1 MDTLS
6 RLQNERSTGDYR
18 LQNVKRRDT
27 ERVLNKKERRADKIT
42 FNRRLRKRS
51 YQEKRNVTIKFIL
64 KMKITSQQWIDII
77 KLISTFIIG
86 VISTLCVQS
95 CTMSMS
101 IFKNNNGGN
110 QQTEQSTKVDSTQ
123 IYVKPIK

>member
-1 MDTLS
+1 
-6 RLQNERSTGDYR
+6 
-18 LQNVKRRDT
+18 
-27 ERVLNKKERRADKIT
+27 
-42 FNRRLRKRS
+42 
-51 YQEKRNVTIKFIL
+51 
-64 KMKITSQQWIDII
+64 MKITSQQWIDIV

-101 IFKNNNGGN
+101 IFKNNNGGH

>member
-1 MDTLS
+1 
-6 RLQNERSTGDYR
+6 
-18 LQNVKRRDT
+18 
-27 ERVLNKKERRADKIT
+27 
-42 FNRRLRKRS
+42 
-51 YQEKRNVTIKFIL
+51 
-64 KMKITSQQWIDII
+64 MKITGQQWIDII

-86 VISTLCVQS
+86 VISTLYVQS

>member
-1 MDTLS
+1 
-6 RLQNERSTGDYR
+6 
-18 LQNVKRRDT
+18 
-27 ERVLNKKERRADKIT
+27 
-42 FNRRLRKRS
+42 
-51 YQEKRNVTIKFIL
+51 
-64 KMKITSQQWIDII
+64 MKITGQQWIDII

-101 IFKNNNGGN
+101 IFKNNNGGT

>member
-1 MDTLS
+1 
-6 RLQNERSTGDYR
+6 
-18 LQNVKRRDT
+18 
-27 ERVLNKKERRADKIT
+27 
-42 FNRRLRKRS
+42 
-51 YQEKRNVTIKFIL
+51 
-64 KMKITSQQWIDII
+64 MKITSQQWIDII

-101 IFKNNNGGN
+101 IFKNNNGGS
-110 QQTEQSTKVDSTQ
+110 QKTEQSTKVDSTQ

>member
-1 MDTLS
+1 METD
-6 RLQNERSTGDYR
+6 N
-18 LQNVKRRDT
+18 
-27 ERVLNKKERRADKIT
+27 NKKKEIVV
-42 FNRRLRKRS
+42 L
-51 YQEKRNVTIKFIL
+51 IL
-64 KMKITSQQWIDII
+64 KII
-77 KLISTFIIG
+77 AAIATAILG
-86 VISTLCVQS
+86 VIGAQS

>member
-1 MDTLS
+1 MKL
-6 RLQNERSTGDYR
+6 TG
-18 LQNVKRRDT
+18 
-27 ERVLNKKERRADKIT
+27 
-42 FNRRLRKRS
+42 
-51 YQEKRNVTIKFIL
+51 
-64 KMKITSQQWIDII
+64 QQWIDIV

>member
-1 MDTLS
+1 
-6 RLQNERSTGDYR
+6 
-18 LQNVKRRDT
+18 
-27 ERVLNKKERRADKIT
+27 
-42 FNRRLRKRS
+42 
-51 YQEKRNVTIKFIL
+51 
-64 KMKITSQQWIDII
+64 MKITGQQWIDII

-86 VISTLCVQS
+86 VISTLCIQS

>member
-1 MDTLS
+1 
-6 RLQNERSTGDYR
+6 
-18 LQNVKRRDT
+18 
-27 ERVLNKKERRADKIT
+27 
-42 FNRRLRKRS
+42 
-51 YQEKRNVTIKFIL
+51 
-64 KMKITSQQWIDII
+64 MKITGQQWIDII

-101 IFKNNNGGN
+101 IFKNNNGGT
-110 QQTEQSTKVDSTQ
+110 QKTEQSTKVDSTQ

>member
-1 MDTLS
+1 
-6 RLQNERSTGDYR
+6 
-18 LQNVKRRDT
+18 
-27 ERVLNKKERRADKIT
+27 
-42 FNRRLRKRS
+42 
-51 YQEKRNVTIKFIL
+51 
-64 KMKITSQQWIDII
+64 MKITGQQWIDII
-77 KLISTFIIG
+77 KLISTFVIG

>member
-1 MDTLS
+1 
-6 RLQNERSTGDYR
+6 
-18 LQNVKRRDT
+18 
-27 ERVLNKKERRADKIT
+27 
-42 FNRRLRKRS
+42 
-51 YQEKRNVTIKFIL
+51 
-64 KMKITSQQWIDII
+64 MKITGQQWIDII

-101 IFKNNNGGN
+101 IFKNNTGGN

>member
-1 MDTLS
+1 
-6 RLQNERSTGDYR
+6 
-18 LQNVKRRDT
+18 
-27 ERVLNKKERRADKIT
+27 
-42 FNRRLRKRS
+42 
-51 YQEKRNVTIKFIL
+51 
-64 KMKITSQQWIDII
+64 MKITCQQWIDII

>member
-1 MDTLS
+1 
-6 RLQNERSTGDYR
+6 
-18 LQNVKRRDT
+18 
-27 ERVLNKKERRADKIT
+27 
-42 FNRRLRKRS
+42 
-51 YQEKRNVTIKFIL
+51 
-64 KMKITSQQWIDII
+64 MKITGKQWIDII

-86 VISTLCVQS
+86 VISTLCVHS

-101 IFKNNNGGN
+101 IFKNNNGGS

>member
-1 MDTLS
+1 
-6 RLQNERSTGDYR
+6 
-18 LQNVKRRDT
+18 
-27 ERVLNKKERRADKIT
+27 
-42 FNRRLRKRS
+42 
-51 YQEKRNVTIKFIL
+51 
-64 KMKITSQQWIDII
+64 MKITGQQWIDII

-101 IFKNNNGGN
+101 IFKNNNGGS
-110 QQTEQSTKVDSTQ
+110 QKTEQSTKVDSTQ

>member
-1 MDTLS
+1 
-6 RLQNERSTGDYR
+6 
-18 LQNVKRRDT
+18 
-27 ERVLNKKERRADKIT
+27 
-42 FNRRLRKRS
+42 
-51 YQEKRNVTIKFIL
+51 
-64 KMKITSQQWIDII
+64 MKITGQQWIDII
-77 KLISTFIIG
+77 KLIATFIIG

>member
-1 MDTLS
+1 
-6 RLQNERSTGDYR
+6 
-18 LQNVKRRDT
+18 
-27 ERVLNKKERRADKIT
+27 
-42 FNRRLRKRS
+42 
-51 YQEKRNVTIKFIL
+51 
-64 KMKITSQQWIDII
+64 MKITTQQWIDII

-123 IYVKPIK
+123 IYVKPYK

>member
-1 MDTLS
+1 
-6 RLQNERSTGDYR
+6 
-18 LQNVKRRDT
+18 
-27 ERVLNKKERRADKIT
+27 
-42 FNRRLRKRS
+42 
-51 YQEKRNVTIKFIL
+51 
-64 KMKITSQQWIDII
+64 MKITSQQWIDII

-86 VISTLCVQS
+86 VISTICVQS

>member
-1 MDTLS
+1 
-6 RLQNERSTGDYR
+6 
-18 LQNVKRRDT
+18 
-27 ERVLNKKERRADKIT
+27 
-42 FNRRLRKRS
+42 
-51 YQEKRNVTIKFIL
+51 
-64 KMKITSQQWIDII
+64 MKITGQQWIDII

-110 QQTEQSTKVDSTQ
+110 QQTEQSTKIDSTQ

>member
-1 MDTLS
+1 
-6 RLQNERSTGDYR
+6 
-18 LQNVKRRDT
+18 
-27 ERVLNKKERRADKIT
+27 
-42 FNRRLRKRS
+42 
-51 YQEKRNVTIKFIL
+51 
-64 KMKITSQQWIDII
+64 MKITGQQWIDII

-95 CTMSMS
+95 CTMGMS

>member
-1 MDTLS
+1 
-6 RLQNERSTGDYR
+6 
-18 LQNVKRRDT
+18 
-27 ERVLNKKERRADKIT
+27 
-42 FNRRLRKRS
+42 
-51 YQEKRNVTIKFIL
+51 
-64 KMKITSQQWIDII
+64 MKITGQQWIDII

-86 VISTLCVQS
+86 AISTLCIQS

>member
-1 MDTLS
+1 
-6 RLQNERSTGDYR
+6 
-18 LQNVKRRDT
+18 
-27 ERVLNKKERRADKIT
+27 
-42 FNRRLRKRS
+42 
-51 YQEKRNVTIKFIL
+51 
-64 KMKITSQQWIDII
+64 MKITEQQWIDII

>member
-1 MDTLS
+1 
-6 RLQNERSTGDYR
+6 
-18 LQNVKRRDT
+18 
-27 ERVLNKKERRADKIT
+27 
-42 FNRRLRKRS
+42 
-51 YQEKRNVTIKFIL
+51 
-64 KMKITSQQWIDII
+64 MKITGDQWINII

-86 VISTLCVQS
+86 IISTLCVQS

>member
-1 MDTLS
+1 METNS
-6 RLQNERSTGDYR
+6 
-18 LQNVKRRDT
+18 
-27 ERVLNKKERRADKIT
+27 
-42 FNRRLRKRS
+42 
-51 YQEKRNVTIKFIL
+51 EKRKKTIVLVLKIIAAIATAIL
-64 KMKITSQQWIDII
+64 
-77 KLISTFIIG
+77 G
-86 VISTLCVQS
+86 VIGAQS

>member
-1 MDTLS
+1 
-6 RLQNERSTGDYR
+6 
-18 LQNVKRRDT
+18 
-27 ERVLNKKERRADKIT
+27 
-42 FNRRLRKRS
+42 
-51 YQEKRNVTIKFIL
+51 
-64 KMKITSQQWIDII
+64 MKITGQQWINII

-101 IFKNNNGGN
+101 IFKNNNGGT
-110 QQTEQSTKVDSTQ
+110 QQTKQSTKVDSTQ

>member
-1 MDTLS
+1 
-6 RLQNERSTGDYR
+6 
-18 LQNVKRRDT
+18 
-27 ERVLNKKERRADKIT
+27 
-42 FNRRLRKRS
+42 
-51 YQEKRNVTIKFIL
+51 
-64 KMKITSQQWIDII
+64 MKITGQQWIDII

>member
-1 MDTLS
+1 
-6 RLQNERSTGDYR
+6 
-18 LQNVKRRDT
+18 
-27 ERVLNKKERRADKIT
+27 
-42 FNRRLRKRS
+42 
-51 YQEKRNVTIKFIL
+51 
-64 KMKITSQQWIDII
+64 MKITSKQWIDII

-86 VISTLCVQS
+86 IISTICVQS

>member
-1 MDTLS
+1 
-6 RLQNERSTGDYR
+6 
-18 LQNVKRRDT
+18 
-27 ERVLNKKERRADKIT
+27 
-42 FNRRLRKRS
+42 
-51 YQEKRNVTIKFIL
+51 
-64 KMKITSQQWIDII
+64 MKITSQQWIDII

>member
-1 MDTLS
+1 
-6 RLQNERSTGDYR
+6 
-18 LQNVKRRDT
+18 
-27 ERVLNKKERRADKIT
+27 
-42 FNRRLRKRS
+42 
-51 YQEKRNVTIKFIL
+51 
-64 KMKITSQQWIDII
+64 MKITGQQWIDII

-123 IYVKPIK
+123 IYVKPLK

>member
-1 MDTLS
+1 
-6 RLQNERSTGDYR
+6 
-18 LQNVKRRDT
+18 
-27 ERVLNKKERRADKIT
+27 
-42 FNRRLRKRS
+42 
-51 YQEKRNVTIKFIL
+51 
-64 KMKITSQQWIDII
+64 MKITGQQWISII

>member
-1 MDTLS
+1 
-6 RLQNERSTGDYR
+6 
-18 LQNVKRRDT
+18 
-27 ERVLNKKERRADKIT
+27 
-42 FNRRLRKRS
+42 
-51 YQEKRNVTIKFIL
+51 
-64 KMKITSQQWIDII
+64 MKITSQQWIDII

-86 VISTLCVQS
+86 VISTICVQS

-110 QQTEQSTKVDSTQ
+110 QRTEQSTKVDSTQ

>member
-1 MDTLS
+1 
-6 RLQNERSTGDYR
+6 
-18 LQNVKRRDT
+18 
-27 ERVLNKKERRADKIT
+27 
-42 FNRRLRKRS
+42 
-51 YQEKRNVTIKFIL
+51 
-64 KMKITSQQWIDII
+64 MKITGQQWINIV

>member
-1 MDTLS
+1 METNS
-6 RLQNERSTGDYR
+6 
-18 LQNVKRRDT
+18 
-27 ERVLNKKERRADKIT
+27 
-42 FNRRLRKRS
+42 
-51 YQEKRNVTIKFIL
+51 EKRKKTVVLVLKIIAAIATAIL
-64 KMKITSQQWIDII
+64 
-77 KLISTFIIG
+77 G
-86 VISTLCVQS
+86 VIGAQS

>member
-1 MDTLS
+1 
-6 RLQNERSTGDYR
+6 
-18 LQNVKRRDT
+18 
-27 ERVLNKKERRADKIT
+27 
-42 FNRRLRKRS
+42 
-51 YQEKRNVTIKFIL
+51 
-64 KMKITSQQWIDII
+64 MKITSQQWIDIV

>member
-1 MDTLS
+1 
-6 RLQNERSTGDYR
+6 
-18 LQNVKRRDT
+18 
-27 ERVLNKKERRADKIT
+27 
-42 FNRRLRKRS
+42 
-51 YQEKRNVTIKFIL
+51 
-64 KMKITSQQWIDII
+64 MKITGQQWIDIV

>member
-1 MDTLS
+1 
-6 RLQNERSTGDYR
+6 
-18 LQNVKRRDT
+18 
-27 ERVLNKKERRADKIT
+27 
-42 FNRRLRKRS
+42 
-51 YQEKRNVTIKFIL
+51 
-64 KMKITSQQWIDII
+64 MKITGQQWINIV

-86 VISTLCVQS
+86 IISTLCVQS